1 MTEETK
7 FGILLSTLIVLF
19 AIPAWVPIV
28 GNRQL
33 WPKLKRP
40 LIAVTFSALVQL
52 AFVNGVQTLRLF
64 TLDYSLRF
72 AAVGIPCSL
81 LALVLVSKDSAGRSA
96 RIGVVVSSS
105 LIFAMWLFLIT
116 AH

>member
-7 FGILLSTLIVLF
+7 LGILLSTLIVLF
-19 AIPAWVPIV
+19 AIPVWAPIV
-28 GNRQL
+28 WNRQRWL
-33 WPKLKRP
+33 MLKGP
-40 LIAVTFSALVQL
+40 LIAVTLSALVQL
-52 AFVNGVQTLRLF
+52 AFVNGVQTLGLF

-81 LALVLVSKDSAGRSA
+81 LALALVSKDSVSRSA
-96 RIGVVVSSS
+96 RIGVIGSSL

-116 AH
+116 VH